1 MSPARI
7 HVEQSR
13 NTLLF
18 ASCAKEVTTN
28 AQVNVVMSDKAL
40 VKHLQREL
48 AKLESELRS
57 PGQPSVASDTTTAL
71 LTEKDLEVEK
81 VTRQSSTNHPITIIL
96 IAHVHIPITL

>member
-18 ASCAKEVTTN
+18 ASCAKEVATN

-57 PGQPSVASDTTTAL
+57 PGQASIVSDTTAL

-81 VTRQSSTNHPITIIL
+81 VAGCTS
-96 IAHVHIPITL
+96 ITLLRF

>member
-1 MSPARI
+1 MSPARS

-28 AQVNVVMSDKAL
+28 AQVNVVVSDKAL

-48 AKLESELRS
+48 ARLQNELKN
-57 PGQPSVASDTTTAL
+57 PGSSFDASRYAAL
-71 LTEKDLEVEK
+71 LQEKDAQIEK
-81 VTRQSSTNHPITIIL
+81 VKVFTFSACLVQVFVFCRNPNW
-96 IAHVHIPITL
+96 